1 MLTFACKVNGHV
13 MLLLLYYILYYYFL
27 REYMHGGRSYK
38 DLVDRLIQVIADC
51 FSKSKQGNNYSNLLT
66 INN

>member
-1 MLTFACKVNGHV
+1 
-13 MLLLLYYILYYYFL
+13 
-27 REYMHGGRSYK
+27 MHGGRSYEG
-38 DLVDRLIQVIADC
+38 LVDRLIQVIADC